1 MGPRRA
7 LPAVQ
12 ERQRVNDDG
21 TTMRED
27 KTKLRAAKGISGEAF
42 QGRRRCNPF
51 VVTATRTN
59 RRHLMLARARR
70 RAGLE
75 HHFILVLG
83 RATDLSQLTLLM
95 GTAAAS
101 AGLRIVA
108 RHRRRG
114 FAAVAIQPCAA
125 LALTG
130 LTRPAMQHRARHHR
144 EESVVP
150 G

>member
-27 KTKLRAAKGISGEAF
+27 KTESRAAKGITVKLFKDAADADL
-42 QGRRRCNPF
+42 F

-59 RRHLMLARARR
+59 RRHLMLARARTR
-70 RAGLE
+70 PGLE

-83 RATDLSQLTLLM
+83 RATDWSQSTLSM

-101 AGLRIVA
+101 AGFRTWRGIAGEDLLR
-108 RHRRRG
+108 
-114 FAAVAIQPCAA
+114 
-125 LALTG
+125 
-130 LTRPAMQHRARHHR
+130 
-144 EESVVP
+144 
-150 G
+150 